1 MRSDIITP
9 ERLVGLIVLLVVA
22 VITAEVSAQVIY
34 ARTSRVI
41 VAWDAVTT
49 DTSGN
54 PVTIDHYEVK
64 LIRDGTFEESN
75 YGTSNTSLSIPRPK
89 SGVYE
94 VRVRAAARNQGG
106 MMLYSEWC
114 SSLNVSCAKLGVD
127 GTAKPPVLVE
137 GPGAWKVYFK
147 VAAPVGPFMIIPR

>member
-1 MRSDIITP
+1 MSLRKPLRWLVILFIIA
-9 ERLVGLIVLLVVA
+9 VV
-22 VITAEVSAQVIY
+22 TAQADAQVIY
-34 ARTSRVI
+34 TRGSSVT

-54 PVTIDHYEVK
+54 SVTIDHYKVK

-75 YGTSNTSLSIPRPK
+75 YGTSGTSLSIPRPK

-94 VRVRAAARNQGG
+94 VKVAAAKKDSSG
-106 MMLYSEWC
+106 MMIYSEWC
-114 SSLNVSCAKLGVD
+114 SSMNVSCAKLGVD

-147 VAAPVGPFMIIPR
+147 VAAPLGPFIITPR